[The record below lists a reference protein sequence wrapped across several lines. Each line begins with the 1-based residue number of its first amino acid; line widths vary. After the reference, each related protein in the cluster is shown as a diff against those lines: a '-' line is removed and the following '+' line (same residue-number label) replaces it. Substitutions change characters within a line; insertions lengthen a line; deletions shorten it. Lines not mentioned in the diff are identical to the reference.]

1 MVTAPGNHSSCST
14 TSSST
19 MIVKMVPGHDEDT
32 SSSMQDMLGGC
43 IHDSDS
49 RVERLKLRN

>member
-14 TSSST
+14 ST

-32 SSSMQDMLGGC
+32 TSSSIQGDSMLREDVFM
-43 IHDSDS
+43 IQ
-49 RVERLKLRN
+49 E